1 MVSMEN
7 PDGSAP
13 DDDRYVAELSR
24 AMGIEQSPQRA
35 RELLPA
41 IAAFMRD
48 VEDLWDVDVTG
59 HESALRF
66 DPSRSW

>member
-1 MVSMEN
+1 MEN
-7 PDGSAP
+7 PESTAP
-13 DDDRYVAELSR
+13 EDDTSVAALSR
-24 AMGIEQSPQRA
+24 AMGIEQSPERA